1 MSNYIGKVFSS
12 SPSSILVAVNAGVMG
27 TVPADTR
34 TRPVMSTEPNGMVS
48 TELIK
53 SQGN

>member
-34 TRPVMSTEPNGMVS
+34 TRPVMSTEPMAGFYR
-48 TELIK
+48 TDK
-53 SQGN
+53 KPG